1 MDNGSYLGL
10 LNNAVLLLALGVGY
24 ETLGI
29 GRIRSRSRR
38 HLLTGLLIGMVGIAV
53 MLSPW
58 QLAPGIIFDTRWVL
72 LSLSGLFFG
81 LVPTLIAALMTV
93 LFRLYQ
99 GGDGAIVGSLTIV
112 FASLIGLG
120 WRYLQQRLAW
130 PLDWLQLFLFS
141 IVVEVAVLGC
151 MLLMPQE
158 IRWVIIYTVGPP
170 MLMVFPIGSTL
181 LGLMLLRQDQHRI
194 AKRALARSQARYRT
208 IIDSLDKV
216 GEGLMIVGE
225 DGRIEFMNPTM
236 VSWFGDQTGRRCDDS
251 VASLDPDRTYQRI
264 TPEHASGRSLYYQPL
279 VEGGRQFETVGTE
292 INNRDGSVSR
302 LEVVRDVTEQ
312 KEQESRIRT
321 LSQVVEQSP
330 VSVVIADTEGN
341 IRYVNSTFE
350 KLTGYSAQEV
360 IGLHTRLLQSG
371 NTPMRIY
378 RELWQTITSGRSWR
392 GELENRKKSG
402 ELFWERAH
410 IAPVQDEAANTQYY
424 LAVKEDITLQKA
436 QEDRIMQQAHFDLLT
451 GLPNRF
457 LSLDRLEQ
465 MIKDA
470 ERSREHVAVLFLD
483 LDDFKKVN
491 DSLGHEVGDRLLKQA
506 AERLNANVR
515 DYDTVGRLGGD
526 EFIIILGGLA
536 EIDRSGRVA
545 EQMLEQ
551 FHRPFHLD
559 GRELVLTASLGV
571 AIYPEDGDSPAEL
584 LRNADTAMYCS
595 KEAGRNTYHYY
606 TESMNQGVARRL
618 ELEEQLRGALL
629 RDEFRVLYQP
639 QVEIASGRLIGAEAL
654 LRWNNPRLG
663 EVSPGEFIPIAEQT
677 GLIVGIG
684 EYVLTRALAQL
695 ARWQRV
701 AGRGLRMAVNIS
713 PRQFRDPQLV
723 GFIERALRREG
734 IEPCDLE
741 LEITEGVLMSGHS
754 HVDQALTAMNRIG
767 LTLAMDDFGTGYSS
781 LSYLRRYPFDILK
794 IDRSFI
800 DDITLGKADRELV
813 NATIAMAH
821 GLGLKVVAEG
831 VETSDQLECLRQ
843 QGCDYAQGYHFSRP
857 VPGEQVLALM
867 EGEQVN

>member
-29 GRIRSRSRR
+29 GRIRGRSRR
-38 HLLTGLLIGMVGIAV
+38 QFLSGLLIGMVGVAV

-58 QLAPGIIFDTRWVL
+58 QLAPGIIFDTRWVV

-112 FASLIGLG
+112 FSSLVGLG
-120 WRYLQQRLAW
+120 WRYLQQRLSW
-130 PLDWLQLFLFS
+130 PLDWLQLYLFS
-141 IVVEVAVLGC
+141 IVVEVGVLGC

-170 MLMVFPIGSTL
+170 MLIVFPIGSTL
-181 LGLMLLRQDQHRI
+181 LGLMLLRQDQHRT
-194 AKRALARSQARYRT
+194 AKRALARSQARYGT
-208 IIDSLDKV
+208 IVDSLDKV
-216 GEGLMIVGE
+216 GEGLMIVAE

-236 VSWFGDQTGRRCDDS
+236 VAWFGDQTGARCDDS
-251 VASLDPDRTYQRI
+251 VASLDPGRHYQRI
-264 TPEHASGRSLYYQPL
+264 TPEGAPGRSLYYQPL
-279 VEGGRQFETVGTE
+279 VQGGRQFETVGTE
-292 INNRDGSVSR
+292 INNRDGSVSW

-312 KEQESRIRT
+312 KEQESRVRT

-350 KLTGYSAQEV
+350 KITGYSAAEV
-360 IGLHTRLLQSG
+360 ADRHTRLLQSG
-371 NTPMRIY
+371 NTPRRVY
-378 RELWQTITSGRSWR
+378 QELWQTITSGRSWR
-392 GELENRKKSG
+392 GELQNRKKSG

-410 IAPVQDEAANTQYY
+410 IAPVQDAAGNIQYF

-470 ERSREHVAVLFLD
+470 ERSHEHVAVLFLD

-506 AERLNANVR
+506 AERLNSNVR

-526 EFIIILGGLA
+526 EFIVILGGLA

-551 FHRPFHLD
+551 FHRPFRLD

-571 AIYPEDGDSPAEL
+571 AIYPEDGNSPAEL

-629 RDEFRVLYQP
+629 RDEFWVLYQP
-639 QVEIASGRLIGAEAL
+639 QIEIASGRLIGTEAL
-654 LRWNNPRLG
+654 LRWYNPRLG
-663 EVSPGEFIPIAEQT
+663 EVSPAEFIPIAEQT
-677 GLIVGIG
+677 GLIVSIG

-701 AGRGLRMAVNIS
+701 VGPGLRMAVNIS

-723 GFIERALRREG
+723 GFIERALRRED

-800 DDITLGKADRELV
+800 DDINLDEADRELV

-831 VETSDQLECLRQ
+831 VETADQLECLRS
-843 QGCDYAQGYHFSRP
+843 QGCDYAQGFHFSRP
-857 VPGEQVLALM
+857 IPGEQVLALM
-867 EGEQVN
+867 EGERVS

>member
-1 MDNGSYLGL
+1 MDNSSYLGL

-29 GRIRSRSRR
+29 ARIRSPQRR
-38 HLLTGLLIGMVGIAV
+38 QVLTGLLIGLVAIAV

-58 QLAPGIIFDTRWVL
+58 QLAPGIIFDTRWVV

-81 LVPTLIAALMTV
+81 FLPTLIAAVMAL
-93 LFRLYQ
+93 LFRIYH
-99 GGDGAIVGSLTIV
+99 GGDGAVIGSLTIL
-112 FASLIGLG
+112 FSSLIGLG
-120 WRYLQQRLAW
+120 WRYLQQRLSW
-130 PLDWLQLFLFS
+130 PLGWLQLYLFS
-141 IVVEVAVLGC
+141 ILVEFTVIGC

-158 IRWVIIYTVGPP
+158 VRWIIIYAVAPP
-170 MLMVFPIGSTL
+170 MLIVFPLGSTL
-181 LGLMLLRQDQHRI
+181 LGLMLLRQEQHRT

-216 GEGLMIVGE
+216 GEGLLIVSE
-225 DGRIEFMNPTM
+225 QGRIEFMNPTM
-236 VSWFGDQTGRRCDDS
+236 IGWFGDQTGQLCSDS
-251 VASLDPDRTYQRI
+251 ISSLDRGRHYQCI
-264 TPEHASGRSLYYQPL
+264 APQDATGPCLYYQPL
-279 VEGGRQFETVGTE
+279 VEDGRQFETVSTE

-312 KEQESRIRT
+312 KRQESEIRT

-350 KLTGYSAQEV
+350 KITGYCSAEV
-360 IGLHTRLLQSG
+360 AEKHTRILQSG
-371 NTPMRIY
+371 NTPDRVY
-378 RELWQTITSGRSWR
+378 RDLWQTITAGRSWR
-392 GELENRKKSG
+392 GELQNRKKSG

-410 IAPVQDEAANTQYY
+410 IAPVQDDDGEIRYF
-424 LAVKEDITLQKA
+424 LAVKEDITLHKA

-465 MIKDA
+465 MIKEA
-470 ERSREHVAVLFLD
+470 ERSNEHVAVLFLD

-491 DSLGHEVGDRLLKQA
+491 DSLGHEVGDQLLKKA
-506 AERLNANVR
+506 AKRLDLTVR

-526 EFIIILGGLA
+526 EFIVILGGLS

-551 FHRPFHLD
+551 FHRPFSLD

-571 AIYPEDGDSPAEL
+571 AIYPEDGTSPAEL

-595 KEAGRNTYHYY
+595 KDAGRNTYHYY

-618 ELEEQLRGALL
+618 VLEEQLRGALL
-629 RDEFRVLYQP
+629 RGEFRVVYQP
-639 QVEIASGRLIGAEAL
+639 QVEIANGRLIGAEAL
-654 LRWNNPRLG
+654 LRWHNPELG
-663 EVSPGEFIPIAEQT
+663 EVSPVEFIPIAEQT

-684 EYVLTRALAQL
+684 EYVLVQALAQL
-695 ARWQRV
+695 ARWQQAADRK
-701 AGRGLRMAVNIS
+701 LRMAVNVS
-713 PRQFRDPQLV
+713 PRQFRDPRLV
-723 GFIERALRREG
+723 SFIERTLRTEG
-734 IEPCDLE
+734 IDPVDLE
-741 LEITEGVLMSGHS
+741 LEITEGVLLSGHT
-754 HVDQALTAMNRIG
+754 HIDLALSAMNRIG
-767 LTLAMDDFGTGYSS
+767 LSLAMDDFGTGYSS
-781 LSYLRRYPFDILK
+781 LNYLRKYPFDILK

-800 DDITLGKADRELV
+800 SDITLDESDRELV
-813 NATIAMAH
+813 NAIIGMAH

-831 VETSDQLECLRQ
+831 VESDEQLHCLRQ
-843 QGCDYAQGYHFSRP
+843 QRCDYAQGYLFSRP
-857 VPGEQVLALM
+857 ITGDGVLEWLESEQTV
-867 EGEQVN
+867 